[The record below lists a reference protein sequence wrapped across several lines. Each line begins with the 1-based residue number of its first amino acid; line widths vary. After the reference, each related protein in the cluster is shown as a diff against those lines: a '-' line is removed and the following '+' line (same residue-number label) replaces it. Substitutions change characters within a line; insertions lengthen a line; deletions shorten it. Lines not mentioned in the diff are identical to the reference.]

1 MLNFAYQ
8 GNRGC
13 QRPIVYLRY

>member
-1 MLNFAYQ
+1 MNFAYQ

-13 QRPIVYLRY
+13 QRTIVYLRY